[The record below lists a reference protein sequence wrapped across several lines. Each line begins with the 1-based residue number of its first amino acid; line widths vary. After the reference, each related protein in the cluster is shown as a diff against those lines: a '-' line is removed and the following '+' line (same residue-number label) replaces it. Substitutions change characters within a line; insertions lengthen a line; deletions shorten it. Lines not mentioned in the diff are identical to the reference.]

1 MKYIDLAELP
11 ANKAYK
17 WMTSIIVPRPI
28 AWILTDNDNGTKNLA
43 PFSFFNGVCSDPPMV
58 MVSFYPKSPK
68 PNTEAKD
75 TLQNILKNKEAT
87 IHIADFAHL
96 DEVNK
101 SSYDY
106 AYGISELSELNLTIK
121 ETLKVRCG
129 WIAEAPVAME
139 AKYRNHF
146 EVGNSPCTVVLFELT
161 GIHLSKDWGH
171 SADISELDPLMRL
184 GAVDYGRVDMSSIVS
199 RNRIIKPKK
208 D

>member
-1 MKYIDLAELP
+1 MKYIDLSELP

-43 PFSFFNGVCSDPPMV
+43 PFSFFNAVCSDPPIV

-68 PNTEAKD
+68 PDMEAKD
-75 TLQNILKNKEAT
+75 TLRNILKNKEAT

-96 DEVNK
+96 DEVNR

-106 AYGISELSELNLTIK
+106 EYGVSELNGLDLMIK
-121 ETLKVRCG
+121 ETSKVRCG
-129 WIAEAPVAME
+129 RVAEAPVAME
-139 AKYRNHF
+139 AMYYSHL
-146 EVGNSPCTVVLFELT
+146 EVGNSPCTLVLFELA
-161 GIHLSKDWGH
+161 GIYISKDWEY
-171 SADISELDPLMRL
+171 SANISELDPLMRL
-184 GAVDYGRVDMSSIVS
+184 GAVDYGRVNMSSIVS
-199 RNRIIKPKK
+199 RNRMIKPKK

>member
-1 MKYIDLAELP
+1 MKYIDFSQLAP
-11 ANKAYK
+11 NKAYK
-17 WMTSIIVPRPI
+17 WMTSVLVPRPI

-68 PNTEAKD
+68 THMEAKD
-75 TLQNILKNKEAT
+75 TLKNILKNKEAT

-106 AYGISELSELNLTIK
+106 EYGVSELNELNLTIK

-129 WIAEAPVAME
+129 RIAEAPVAME
-139 AKYRNHF
+139 ALYHNHF

-161 GIHLSKDWGH
+161 GIHLAKDWKH
-171 SADISELDPLMRL
+171 SADIAELDPLLRL
-184 GAVDYGRVDMSSIVS
+184 GVGEYGRVDMDSIVG
-199 RNRIIKPKK
+199 RNRILRPKK
-208 D
+208 